1 MSLIAKLEKQIA
13 AGAKS
18 LIVEEVDLPAL
29 ARELDAIPV
38 PAFALSEK
46 AGVLGLFNGLPLI
59 AEAVALPPADPLDE
73 EVAEEAAPKAA
84 AKRKRLDGAPSLEPA
99 FTGLAGLNIKSE

>member
-46 AGVLGLFNGLPLI
+46 PGVLGLFNGLPL
-59 AEAVALPPADPLDE
+59 
-73 EVAEEAAPKAA
+73 VAENASAGEPKAKAKVLRVEAPKA
-84 AKRKRLDGAPSLEPA
+84 E
-99 FTGLAGLNIKSE
+99 